1 MNFWPKG
8 AATEPGGAAPESGI
22 VLVDIIFW
30 YNYRYRLEDP
40 PLTHQRT
47 TNIVQQLM
55 ENIFH
60 R

>member
-30 YNYRYRLEDP
+30 YNYRWKAEGSYRLACLVS
-40 PLTHQRT
+40 LTEEKKT
-47 TNIVQQLM
+47 LST
-55 ENIFH
+55 
-60 R
+60 